1 MVTLST
7 PLITLACL
15 CAGILLGSVLRS
27 RLPDHHLRDDSKE
40 AVKTAI
46 GMIATLVALVIGLL
60 VSSAKSSYDQASA
73 GITQVGAKTILL
85 DRALRRYGPEANEIR
100 DRLRHVIASSIER
113 LWPTDRGSK
122 PDLAAIEKGTAMED
136 VQEMIRRLAPHDE
149 THRAS
154 QTQALEIINELS
166 QSRWLMIEQAQATLP
181 TVFLVM
187 LVFWLTVLFT
197 GLGLLAPRNLTTA
210 SCLFLCAL
218 SMTGAILLI
227 MEMNRPFEGAIQ
239 ASPAALYKAV
249 SVISR

>member
-1 MVTLST
+1 MVTFST

-15 CAGILLGSVLRS
+15 CAGIVLGSFLRT
-27 RLPDHHLRDDSKE
+27 RLPDQHLRDDSKE
-40 AVKTAI
+40 VVKTAL

-60 VSSAKSSYDQASA
+60 VSSAKSSYDQANA
-73 GITQVGAKTILL
+73 GITQAGAKTILL

-100 DRLRHVIASSIER
+100 ERLRRVIASSIER
-113 LWPTDRGSK
+113 LWPTDRGLK
-122 PDLAAIEKGTAMED
+122 PDLTAIEKGTAMDD
-136 VQEMIRRLAPHDE
+136 VQEMIQQLAPHDDM
-149 THRAS
+149 HRAIR
-154 QTQALEIINELS
+154 TQALETMNELT

-197 GLGLLAPRNLTTA
+197 GLGLLNPRNLTTD
-210 SCLFLCAL
+210 SCLFFCAL

-239 ASPAALYKAV
+239 ASPAPLHKAV